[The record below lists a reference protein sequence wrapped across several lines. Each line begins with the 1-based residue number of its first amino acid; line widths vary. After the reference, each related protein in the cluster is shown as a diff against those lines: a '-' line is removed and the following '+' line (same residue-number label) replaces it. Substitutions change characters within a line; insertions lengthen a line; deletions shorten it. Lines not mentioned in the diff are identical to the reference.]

1 MLKDH
6 YLIEDY
12 PEMVDQIEN
21 LFNASMK
28 SVEMAEKAD
37 FNTKHEILADMNRS
51 LEILQALNRRKI
63 NQDVDNGARELIRRN
78 YF

>member
-12 PEMVDQIEN
+12 PEMVDQIVN

-28 SVEMAEKAD
+28 AVEMAEKAD
-37 FNTKHEILADMNRS
+37 FNTKNEILADINRS

-63 NQDVDNGARELIRRN
+63 NQDIDNGARELIRRN

>member
-21 LFNASMK
+21 LFNVSMK
-28 SVEMAEKAD
+28 AVEMAEKAD
-37 FNTKHEILADMNRS
+37 FNTKNEILAEMNRS
-51 LEILQALNRRKI
+51 LEILQALSRKKI
-63 NQDVDNGARELIRRN
+63 SRDVDDQAEKLVRDW
-78 YF
+78 F

>member
-28 SVEMAEKAD
+28 AVEMAEKAD
-37 FNTKHEILADMNRS
+37 FNTKNEILADINRS
-51 LEILQALNRRKI
+51 LEILQALNRKKI
-63 NQDVDNGARELIRRN
+63 DRDVDDKAAALIRDW
-78 YF
+78 Y

>member
-28 SVEMAEKAD
+28 AVEMAEKAD
-37 FNTKHEILADMNRS
+37 FNTKNEILADINRS
-51 LEILQALNRRKI
+51 LEILQALNLKKVKRVIDEK
-63 NQDVDNGARELIRRN
+63 ATALIRDW
-78 YF
+78 Y